1 VPAYVVEGPR
11 VALTGVALE
20 ARVRASEPERLPAEG
35 VELRVALLRDR
46 ARPEGVIA
54 TIRLF
59 PSEPEATVSIEPEGR
74 GGRYELLLLP
84 AGPSASF
91 DPLAASARFRVLP
104 GLLSLGPP
112 LLAIGLALWLRQVI
126 PALFAGVWFGAFLAG
141 GLNPFT
147 SFLRTFDR
155 YVVGQLADADHVKI
169 IVFTL
174 LLGGMV
180 GLVTRAGGAHGIVAA
195 LRSLATSSRR
205 GQLST
210 WAMGLLVFFDDYA
223 NTLIVGNTMRPL
235 TDRLRISRE
244 KLAYIVDSTAA
255 PVATFALVSTWI
267 GFEVGLIG
275 DALKELGLDTDPYG
289 VFLRSIPHLFY
300 PILALV
306 FVALVAGTG
315 RDFGP
320 MAAAERRAAEGRL
333 LRRGAAPL
341 ADWSARAVDPPE
353 DIPRRAVNALLPIA
367 LVIAATFVGL
377 WVTGRQALAAT
388 GAAEGTLPFWRVATD
403 LRAVGTVFGQGSSFD
418 ALLWAAAGGCLL
430 ALLLGRAQ
438 GLFRLPEAL
447 QAWFEGVKA
456 MLLAFVILTLAWCV
470 GEVCRDL
477 QTADYLVQLVSGV
490 LAPRLLPLVIFL
502 VASGVSF
509 ATGSSWSTMGILIPL
524 AVPLAHH
531 LGVEAGLPA
540 GEPHVV
546 LVGSVAAV
554 LAGAIFGDHCSPIS
568 DTTVMSS
575 MASAC
580 DHVDHVRTQL
590 PYALAV
596 AGVAMLV
603 GIFPASMG
611 IPAWLGLLVG
621 VAVLWGILRTLGRR
635 NTALQPPS

>member
-1 VPAYVVEGPR
+1 M
-11 VALTGVALE
+11 ALTGVALE
-20 ARVRASEPERLPAEG
+20 ARVRARVPERLPAEG
-35 VELRVALLRDR
+35 LELRVALLRDR
-46 ARPEGVIA
+46 ARPEGEVVA
-54 TIRLF
+54 LRLS
-59 PSEPEATVSIEPEGR
+59 PTESEATVSIEPAGG
-74 GGRYELLLLP
+74 GGRYEVLLLP
-84 AGPSASF
+84 GGPGASF
-91 DPLAASARFRVLP
+91 EPLAASSPFRVLP
-104 GLLSLGPP
+104 GLVSIAPP

-147 SFLRTFDR
+147 SFLRTFDH
-155 YVVGQLADADHVKI
+155 YVVGQLAEEDHVKI

-180 GLVTRAGGAHGIVAA
+180 GLITRAGGAHGIVAA
-195 LRSLATSSRR
+195 LRGLATTSRR

-275 DALKELGLDTDPYG
+275 DALKELDLQTDPYG
-289 VFLRSIPHLFY
+289 LFLRSIPHLFY
-300 PILALV
+300 PILALI
-306 FVALVAGTG
+306 FVALVAATR

-353 DIPRRAVNALLPIA
+353 GIPRRAVNALLPIG
-367 LVIAATFVGL
+367 LVIAATFVAL
-377 WVTGRQALAAT
+377 WVTGRQALEAE
-388 GAAEGTLPFWRVATD
+388 GAPEGTLPFWKVATD
-403 LRAVGTVFGQGSSFD
+403 LRAVGAVFGRGSSFD
-418 ALLWAAAGGCLL
+418 ALLWAAAGGCFL
-430 ALLLGRAQ
+430 ALILGRSQ

-456 MLLAFVILTLAWCV
+456 MLLAFVILTLAWSV

-490 LAPRLLPLVIFL
+490 LAPRLLPVVIFL
-502 VASGVSF
+502 VAAGVSF
-509 ATGSSWSTMGILIPL
+509 ATGSSWSTMGILVPL

-531 LGVEAGLPA
+531 LGVGAGLPA
-540 GEPHVV
+540 GEPHLV

-590 PYALAV
+590 PYALVVAAV
-596 AGVAMLV
+596 AALV
-603 GIFPASMG
+603 GILPASAG
-611 IPAWLGLLVG
+611 VPAWLGLIAG
-621 VAVLWGILRTLGRR
+621 TAVLWGLLRLLGRPNPSR
-635 NTALQPPS
+635 PPSS